1 MAYVDENSVTT
12 LTNEIKAFVQASFL
26 DMLYPVGSVYLS
38 VESTSPAVLFGGS
51 WEQIKD
57 TFLLSAGDNY
67 SAGASG
73 GKAIYSANDMPAH
86 THTRGTMEI
95 VGQWSTRWNQAVRG
109 FFELSTSGAFYFDQD
124 NSKPGRIT
132 AEDGSASNSGKTAYP
147 GFRAS
152 GGWTGETSQSG
163 ANTYATILPPYLVV
177 YMWKRTA

>member
-57 TFLLSAGDNY
+57 IFLLSAGDNY
-67 SAGASG
+67 VAGASG
-73 GKAIYSANDMPAH
+73 GKAIYSADDMPAH
-86 THTRGTMEI
+86 THTRGTMNI
-95 VGQWSTRWNQAVRG
+95 TGG
-109 FFELSTSGAFYFDQD
+109 FAPWAEGAGTNISQPTGAFYDSSSSQYGWGTSTGRDADNAYMNFD
-124 NSKPGRIT
+124 
-132 AEDGSASNSGKTAYP
+132 ASRS
-147 GFRAS
+147 
-152 GGWTGETSQSG
+152 WTGETSQSG
-163 ANTYATILPPYLVV
+163 ANIYATILPPYLVV